1 MYKLLINM
9 PYIDVKQTIWRR
21 YYIPEEIDNQ
31 SDIIK
36 LIDSLEYQDLDS
48 ELMFDTEEEM
58 TPIDNDNQS
67 TIEVYDYNGS
77 MIWSNE
83 PVEVKRENSINKII
97 E

>member
-1 MYKLLINM
+1 M